1 MPEFRDSIDV
11 DLSATTFTNTLPIRR
26 LDLKEGESSEIA
38 VVYVNVQSHRL
49 DASVQRYTCLDR
61 NPDGGL
67 YRYEDEGVFEG
78 FTADLPVD
86 AGGIVL
92 DYPVIFRRM
101 S

>member
-1 MPEFRDSIDV
+1 V

-26 LDLKEGESSEIA
+26 LDVKEGESSEIA

-49 DASVQRYTCLDR
+49 DASVQRYTCLER

-86 AGGIVL
+86 AGGLVL
-92 DYPVIFRRM
+92 DYPGILRRI